1 MATVFEEIDRG
12 RDPRRTG
19 TSKSNYRRPDAIASL
34 ILHPQLT
41 ISDKDPDATLTEA
54 CSSWIPLSGI
64 SAGIEQWLS
73 MATGS
78 AEALDSLVSYLRT
91 LPEAEQIDPGLG
103 WIGRIIAGNYG
114 RFSNQSWH
122 LATWLSELRA
132 SVRGDEAVRIFRSV
146 VDGLATA
153 GDDRFVAIQRAEEDG
168 PPAGL

>member
-1 MATVFEEIDRG
+1 MGCA
-12 RDPRRTG
+12 
-19 TSKSNYRRPDAIASL
+19 KLRRPPQWTTVTSL
-34 ILHPQLT
+34 AARRFRPQ
-41 ISDKDPDATLTEA
+41 
-54 CSSWIPLSGI
+54 
-64 SAGIEQWLS
+64 
-73 MATGS
+73 
-78 AEALDSLVSYLRT
+78 
-91 LPEAEQIDPGLG
+91 PEAEQIDPGLG

-168 PPAGL
+168 PDTAGL